1 MASLS
6 KAFNIAHM
14 QALAARAL
22 PLPIREYL
30 EGGADDEWTL
40 ARNRAAF
47 GEWVLAQRTLV
58 DVSTIDPS
66 TQMLGFQS
74 AMPLM
79 LSPTG
84 MSQLFHAAG
93 EPAVARAA
101 AAAGVPYG
109 LSTMATTSIEA
120 IAATGAQRYFQLYLF
135 RDRGLTKALLERA
148 AANGYGALCLTV
160 DTAMAGNRERD
171 LRSGM
176 IMPPRFTLGSLMS
189 FAAHPRWSL
198 GALKNR
204 SFQLANVVDHVG
216 DIGSEGTSV
225 IDYVNAQFDRSA
237 TWKDVEWLRAQWS
250 GKLVIKGAI
259 LPGDCANAVACGVDA
274 VMVSNHG
281 GRQLDTT
288 GAPLDYLPAIRDRI
302 ADGAELIVDGGIR
315 RGTDVLKAI
324 ALGADG
330 CSIGR
335 PYLYG
340 LAAGGEAGV
349 ARVLSI
355 FRTEIER
362 DMGLMGRTRI
372 ADVTADDVDHLSTFR
387 SKPDKPAPRRMA
399 KRQTANS

>member
-1 MASLS
+1 MASLA
-6 KAFNIAHM
+6 KAHNIADM
-14 QALAARAL
+14 QALAGRAL
-22 PLPIREYL
+22 PRPIRDYL

-40 ARNRAAF
+40 ARNRRAF
-47 GEWVLAQRTLV
+47 DEWILAQHVMV
-58 DVSTIDPS
+58 DVSVID
-66 TQMLGFQS
+66 MAADLIGLQS

-84 MSQLFHAAG
+84 MSQLFHASG
-93 EPAVARAA
+93 EIAVARAA
-101 AAAGVPYG
+101 AVAGVPYG
-109 LSTMATTSIEA
+109 LSTMATTSIET
-120 IAATGAQRYFQLYLF
+120 IAATGASRYFQLYLF

-148 AANGYGALCLTV
+148 AASGYNALCLTV
-160 DTAMAGNRERD
+160 DTAIAGNRERD

-176 IMPPRFTLGSLMS
+176 IMPPRFTPGSLLS
-189 FAAHPRWSL
+189 FAMHPRWSL

-216 DIGSEGTSV
+216 DLGREGTNI

-237 TWKDVEWLRAQWS
+237 SWQDVEWLRSQWS
-250 GKLVIKGAI
+250 GKLVIKGAMM
-259 LPGDCANAVACGVDA
+259 PDDCARAVGCGVDA
-274 VMVSNHG
+274 IMVSNHG
-281 GRQLDTT
+281 GRQLDR
-288 GAPLDYLPAIRDRI
+288 AASPIDYLPRIRDRI
-302 ADGAELIVDGGIR
+302 QNTAQLIVDGGVR

-349 ARVLSI
+349 THILSI
-355 FRTEIER
+355 FRREIAR

-372 ADVTADDVDHLSTFR
+372 ADITADDVDHLSSFR
-387 SKPDKPAPRRMA
+387 E
-399 KRQTANS
+399 KRPKSAR

>member
-1 MASLS
+1 MTALA
-6 KAFNIAHM
+6 KVFNIADM
-14 QALAARAL
+14 AALAGRAL
-22 PLPIREYL
+22 PLPIRDYL

-40 ARNRAAF
+40 ARNRAVF
-47 GEWVLAQRTLV
+47 DEWVLAQRTLV
-58 DVSTIDPS
+58 DVSAVDTS
-66 TQMLGFQS
+66 TDMIGFRS

-84 MSQLFHAAG
+84 MSLLFHAAG
-93 EPAVARAA
+93 ERAVARAA
-101 AAAGVPYG
+101 AAAQVPYG

-120 IAATGAQRYFQLYLF
+120 IAQSGADRYFQLYLF

-160 DTAMAGNRERD
+160 DTAIAGNRERD

-189 FAAHPRWSL
+189 FAMHPRWAF

-204 SFQLANVVDHVG
+204 SFQLANVVEHVG
-216 DIGSEGTSV
+216 DFGSAGTSV

-250 GKLVIKGAI
+250 GRLVIKGAMM
-259 LPGDCANAVACGVDA
+259 PADCASAVACGVDA
-274 VMVSNHG
+274 IMVSNHG
-281 GRQLDTT
+281 GRQLDKAAT
-288 GAPLDYLPAIRDRI
+288 PIDYLPAIRDRI
-302 ADGAELIVDGGIR
+302 QNSAQLIADGGVR

-372 ADVTADDVDHLSTFR
+372 AEITADDVDHISQFR
-387 SKPDKPAPRRMA
+387 LKPGSNPGFRVAHEE
-399 KRQTANS
+399 